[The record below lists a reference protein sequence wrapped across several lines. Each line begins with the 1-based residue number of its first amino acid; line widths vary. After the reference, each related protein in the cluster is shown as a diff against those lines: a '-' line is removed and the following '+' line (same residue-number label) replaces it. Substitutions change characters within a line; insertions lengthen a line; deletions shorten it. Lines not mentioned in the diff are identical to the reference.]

1 MAEQIAVTTE
11 EIRKRKE
18 DFLFIWS
25 QMERKGKE
33 ISELFQSLWQFFSG
47 KPVEAVIGRE
57 IKEREKGRKAF
68 DNLKIQIEKLEE
80 ISRCYE
86 EAERSNTNVT

>member
-18 DFLFIWS
+18 DFLFIWG
-25 QMERKGKE
+25 QMEKKRKE

-47 KPVEAVIGRE
+47 KPVETVIRRE

-86 EAERSNTNVT
+86 EAERSNANVT